1 MVLSKEKL
9 EKMAERYEK
18 RAVTAFDNYQQTGI
32 QRYDRERHNFEDL
45 ADALRMAADA
55 HEDHTRMIEYKG
67 TLANLGFKA
76 ATLLDES
83 DVTKLVKLAEEVVA
97 AARIHGLV

>member
-1 MVLSKEKL
+1 MVLSKEKM
-9 EKMAERYEK
+9 EKLAERYEM
-18 RAVTAFDNYQQTGI
+18 RAATAYDKYQQTGI
-32 QRYDRERHNFEDL
+32 QRYDRERHNAEDL

-76 ATLLDES
+76 AALLDET
-83 DVTKLVKLAEEVVA
+83 DVTKLLKLAEQVVA
-97 AARIHGLV
+97 AARIYGLV

>member
-18 RAVTAFDNYQQTGI
+18 RAATAFDNYQNTGI
-32 QRYDRERHNFEDL
+32 QRYDRERRNAEDL

-67 TLANLGFKA
+67 TLANLGIKA
-76 ATLLDES
+76 DALLDES
-83 DVTKLVKLAEEVVA
+83 DVTKLVKLCEEVVA